1 VRTVQSKFIA
11 FRISPEWAELIE
23 DAAARDVRTLAAY
36 CRAAV
41 IAKLR
46 ADGLLA
52 DEHARS

>member
-1 VRTVQSKFIA
+1 MRTVQSKFIA